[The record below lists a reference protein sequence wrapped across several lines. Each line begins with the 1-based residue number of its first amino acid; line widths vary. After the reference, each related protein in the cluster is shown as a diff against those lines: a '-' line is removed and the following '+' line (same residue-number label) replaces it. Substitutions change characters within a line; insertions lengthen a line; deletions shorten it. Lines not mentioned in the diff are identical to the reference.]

1 MMIGFQTMGV
11 RLPQFRVELNI
22 STTALA
28 TSRPS
33 VTTSTDTIWWAGC
46 DEPRIRITYAYQN
59 HRWIFQRLEFWLD
72 QWIDVTDKK
81 GILTPLVEAASQ
93 ASDGAERA
101 RNTGSYKE
109 TGDLRTHRLRTK
121 GA

>member
-1 MMIGFQTMGV
+1 MN
-11 RLPQFRVELNI
+11 L
-22 STTALA
+22 
-28 TSRPS
+28 
-33 VTTSTDTIWWAGC
+33 VTPYVGTLEFTVQSADDPHDDAAGLVQ
-46 DEPRIRITYAYQN
+46 DRIRITYAYQN